1 MRSSFFVLALLGAL
15 GLPGAAGADSGFRCP
30 TGRLVSVGDR
40 MGEVLDRC
48 GEPDAVIQ
56 RTEKRKLKHKISRWV
71 GNVEESFIEEQEVD
85 VPIDEWAYD
94 MGRYAFTRYVV
105 FENGQVINVATGHY
119 GNK

>member
-1 MRSSFFVLALLGAL
+1 MRSSLFVLAVVATL
-15 GLPGAAGADSGFRCP
+15 GLPSVASADNGFRCP

-56 RTEKRKLKHKISRWV
+56 RIEKRKVRHGVTRRV
-71 GNVEESFIEEQEVD
+71 GNVEESIIEEEEVD

-105 FENGQVINVATGHY
+105 FENGQVTNVATGHY
-119 GNK
+119 GTK